1 MGSVDMG
8 YVAVIGRAGI
18 HLVLGVLL
26 PHCGII
32 STEILSFASDD
43 NCILVLGENADI
55 TADRNSVFAAV
66 VNSDAGFPAEKLK
79 GIPVITCG
87 MGGHNTVS
95 VTSRT
100 AEKITVSLNRTIS
113 SMSGVCEPQELP
125 MPLVSGAEEYDY
137 MAAFAAALLLGRI

>member
-8 YVAVIGRAGI
+8 YVTVIGRTGI
-18 HLVLGVLL
+18 HLVLGTLL
-26 PHCGII
+26 PRCGII
-32 STEILSFASDD
+32 STEMLSFASD
-43 NCILVLGENADI
+43 NECIIVLGGNADI
-55 TADRNSVFAAV
+55 ISDRNSVFAAV

-100 AEKITVSLNRTIS
+100 LEKITVSLK
-113 SMSGVCEPQELP
+113 
-125 MPLVSGAEEYDY
+125 
-137 MAAFAAALLLGRI
+137 